1 MTIEVAPSLSDTQPG
16 NFLERYF
23 KIGEKGSTI
32 SREVIAGLTTFAA
45 MSYVIVVNPAIV
57 SATGMDRDSLIIVTI
72 LASMIGS
79 IFMGLA
85 ANLPI
90 GLAPGMGSN
99 VIFAQ
104 VLVLQ
109 LGVSWHIGLTIIFL
123 DAVAFLILA
132 LSGVREKLVV
142 GFPDPIKLGIQCGLG
157 LFIAYIGLKNGGLI
171 VSTARS
177 PIAFGNLSHPATLL
191 TFIGVLATPVLLVL
205 RMPGALLASIAIL
218 TIVGF
223 FVPGSEAHSFV
234 TPLPEH
240 ILAWPKSPASIVW
253 AFDFKGVV
261 DHLFLLLPIMFYFFL
276 ADFFSAT
283 STLIGVTRRANLATP
298 DGSFPNAREALS
310 SDAAASIV
318 GAALGTP
325 TVTGYIESV
334 TGVEAGG
341 RTGLTAIVI
350 AGLFALSLFLW
361 PLIAIIPP
369 QATAPA
375 LVVVGVL
382 MMEGIRDIDPAIP
395 ESCFP
400 PILTLLVTVCT
411 ADLMAGMGAG
421 CLVYTLMILAG
432 RQWSKISPMLI
443 GIDAVFI
450 LYFVVST
457 KLF

>member
-1 MTIEVAPSLSDTQPG
+1 MTIEAVPTAVPANILDR
-16 NFLERYF
+16 FF
-23 KIGEKGSTI
+23 KIGEHGSTI
-32 SREVIAGLTTFAA
+32 SREVVAGLTTFAA

-57 SATGMDRDSLIIVTI
+57 SATGMDRDALIIVTI
-72 LASMIGS
+72 LASVIGS

-90 GLAPGMGSN
+90 GLAPAMGSN
-99 VIFAQ
+99 IVFTQ
-104 VLVLQ
+104 TLVLQ

-123 DAVAFLILA
+123 DSIAFLLLA
-132 LSGVREKLVV
+132 LSGFREKLVQ
-142 GFPDPIKLGIQCGLG
+142 GFPDAIKLGIQCGLG
-157 LFIAYIGLKNGGLI
+157 LFIAYIGLKNGGLVI
-171 VSTARS
+171 STARS
-177 PIAFGNLSHPATLL
+177 PIAFGNLSHPDTLL
-191 TFIGVLATPVLLVL
+191 TFIGVLATPVLLVM
-205 RMPGALLASIAIL
+205 RVPGALLVSIVML
-218 TIVGF
+218 TIIGF
-223 FVPGSEAHSFV
+223 FVPGADPGSHV

-240 ILAWPKSPASIVW
+240 ILALPKSPSAIVW
-253 AFDFKGVV
+253 AFDFKGLADNIV
-261 DHLFLLLPIMFYFFL
+261 LLLPIILYFFL
-276 ADFFSAT
+276 SDFFAAT
-283 STLIGVTRRANLATP
+283 TTLIGVTRRAKLTTP
-298 DGSFPNAREALS
+298 NGSFPNAREALS

-341 RTGLTAIVI
+341 RTGLTALVV

-411 ADLMAGMGAG
+411 ADLMAGMGTG
-421 CLVYTLMILAG
+421 CLAYTMTVAAG
-432 RQWSKISPMLI
+432 RKWSKISPMLLA
-443 GIDAVFI
+443 IDAVFI

-457 KLF
+457 RLF

>member
-1 MTIEVAPSLSDTQPG
+1 MTLEVAPTISDASAG
-16 NFLERYF
+16 ILDRFF

-32 SREVIAGLTTFAA
+32 SREVVAGITTFAA

-57 SATGMDRDSLIIVTI
+57 SAAGMDRDSLIIVTI
-72 LASMIGS
+72 LASVIGS
-79 IFMGLA
+79 IIMGVW
-85 ANLPI
+85 ANLPV

-104 VLVLQ
+104 IVVLQ
-109 LGVSWHIGLTIIFL
+109 LGVSWQIGLTIIFL
-123 DAVAFLILA
+123 DAIAFLALA
-132 LSGVREKLVV
+132 LSGIREKLVV
-142 GFPDPIKLGIQCGLG
+142 AFPEPIKLGIQCGLG

-171 VSTARS
+171 ISTARS
-177 PIAFGNLSHPATLL
+177 SIAFGNLSHPATLL
-191 TFIGVLATPVLLVL
+191 TFAGVLLTPVLLVL
-205 RMPGALLASIAIL
+205 RVPGALLASIVIL
-218 TIVGF
+218 TVVGF
-223 FVPGSEAHSFV
+223 FVPGATAGSYV

-240 ILAWPKSPASIVW
+240 ILALPKAPTELLW
-253 AFDFKGVV
+253 AFDFKGLFN
-261 DHLFLLLPIMFYFFL
+261 HLTLLLPIILYFFL

-283 STLIGVTRRANLATP
+283 STLIGVTRRANMTTP

-310 SDAAASIV
+310 SDAAASII

-341 RTGLTAIVI
+341 RTGLTAVVV
-350 AGLFALSLFLW
+350 GGMFALSLFLW

-382 MMEGIRDIDPAIP
+382 MMEGIRDINPAFP
-395 ESCFP
+395 ETCFP

-421 CLVYTLMILAG
+421 CLVYTLMVAAG

-457 KLF
+457 TLF

>member
-1 MTIEVAPSLSDTQPG
+1 MTTSDLAQTSPA
-16 NFLERYF
+16 NILDRFF
-23 KIGEKGSTI
+23 KIGEHGSTI
-32 SREVIAGLTTFAA
+32 PREIVAGLTTFAA

-72 LASMIGS
+72 LASVIGS

-85 ANLPI
+85 ANLPV
-90 GLAPGMGSN
+90 GLAPGMGNN

-104 VLVLQ
+104 VVVLQ
-109 LGVSWHIGLTIIFL
+109 LGISWHVGLSIIFL
-123 DAVAFLILA
+123 DSIVFLILA
-132 LSGVREKLVV
+132 LSGVREKLVA
-142 GFPDPIKLGIQCGLG
+142 GFPDAIKLGIQCGLG

-177 PIAFGNLSHPATLL
+177 PIAFGNLSHPDTLL
-191 TFIGVLATPVLLVL
+191 TFIGVLMTPVLLVM
-205 RMPGALLASIAIL
+205 RVPGALLLSIVLI
-218 TIVGF
+218 TIAGF
-223 FVPGSEAHSFV
+223 FVPGSDPGSHV

-240 ILAWPKSPASIVW
+240 ILALPKSPASIVW
-253 AFDFKGVV
+253 AFDFKGLI
-261 DHLFLLLPIMFYFFL
+261 DNLFLLLPIILYFFL
-276 ADFFSAT
+276 SDFFSAT
-283 STLIGVTRRANLATP
+283 STLIGVTRRAKLATP

-310 SDAAASIV
+310 SDAAASII

-341 RTGLTAIVI
+341 RTGLTALVI

-382 MMEGIRDIDPAIP
+382 MMEGIREIDPAVP

-421 CLVYTLMILAG
+421 CLVYTLMVLAG
-432 RQWSKISPMLI
+432 RKWSKLSPMLL

>member
-1 MTIEVAPSLSDTQPG
+1 MTIEAIPTATPANLLDR
-16 NFLERYF
+16 FF
-23 KIGEKGSTI
+23 KIGEHGSTI
-32 SREVIAGLTTFAA
+32 SREVVAGLTTFAA

-57 SATGMDRDSLIIVTI
+57 SSTGMDREALIIVTI
-72 LASMIGS
+72 LASVIGS

-90 GLAPGMGSN
+90 GLAPAMGSN
-99 VIFAQ
+99 LVFTQ
-104 VLVLQ
+104 TLVLQ

-123 DAVAFLILA
+123 DSIAFLFLA
-132 LSGVREKLVV
+132 LSGFREKLVQ
-142 GFPDPIKLGIQCGLG
+142 GFPDAIKLGIQCGLG
-157 LFIAYIGLKNGGLI
+157 LFIAYIGLKNGGLVI
-171 VSTARS
+171 STARS
-177 PIAFGNLSHPATLL
+177 PIAFGNLSHPDTLL
-191 TFIGVLATPVLLVL
+191 TFIGVLATPVLLVM
-205 RMPGALLASIAIL
+205 RVPGALLVSIVVL
-218 TIVGF
+218 TIIGF
-223 FVPGSEAHSFV
+223 FVPGADPGSHV

-240 ILAWPKSPASIVW
+240 ILALPKSPSAIVW
-253 AFDFKGVV
+253 AFDFKGLADNIV
-261 DHLFLLLPIMFYFFL
+261 LLLPIILYFFL
-276 ADFFSAT
+276 SDFFAAT
-283 STLIGVTRRANLATP
+283 TTLIGVTRRAKLTTP
-298 DGSFPNAREALS
+298 NGSFPNAREALS

-341 RTGLTAIVI
+341 RTGLTALVV

-361 PLIAIIPP
+361 PLIAIIPA

-382 MMEGIRDIDPAIP
+382 MMEGIREIDPAVP

-411 ADLMAGMGAG
+411 ADLMAGMATGCLAYTLTVAG
-421 CLVYTLMILAG
+421 C
-432 RQWSKISPMLI
+432 RKWSKITPMMLI
-443 GIDAVFI
+443 IDAVFI

>member
-1 MTIEVAPSLSDTQPG
+1 MTVEALSATPANLLDR
-16 NFLERYF
+16 FF
-23 KIGEKGSTI
+23 KIGEHGSTV

-57 SATGMDRDSLIIVTI
+57 SATGMDRDALIIVTI
-72 LASMIGS
+72 LASVIGS
-79 IFMGLA
+79 IFMGVA

-90 GLAPGMGSN
+90 GLAPAMGSN
-99 VIFAQ
+99 LVFTQ
-104 VLVLQ
+104 TLVLQ

-123 DAVAFLILA
+123 DSIAFLALA
-132 LSGVREKLVV
+132 LSGFREKLVV
-142 GFPDPIKLGIQCGLG
+142 GFPDAIKLGIQCGLG
-157 LFIAYIGLKNGGLI
+157 LFIAYIGLKNGGLVI
-171 VSTARS
+171 STARS
-177 PIAFGNLSHPATLL
+177 PIAFGNLSHPDTLL
-191 TFIGVLATPVLLVL
+191 TFIGVLMTPVLLVM
-205 RMPGALLASIAIL
+205 RVPGALLVSIVVL
-218 TIVGF
+218 TIIGF
-223 FVPGSEAHSFV
+223 FVPGTEPGSYV

-240 ILAWPKSPASIVW
+240 ILALPKSPASIVW
-253 AFDFKGVV
+253 AFDFKGLANNIVM
-261 DHLFLLLPIMFYFFL
+261 LLPIILYFFL
-276 ADFFSAT
+276 SDFFAAT
-283 STLIGVTRRANLATP
+283 TTLIGVTRRAKLTTP

-341 RTGLTAIVI
+341 RTGLTAVVV

-361 PLIAIIPP
+361 PLIAIIPA

-382 MMEGIRDIDPAIP
+382 MMEGIREIDPAVP

-411 ADLMAGMGAG
+411 ADLMAGMATG
-421 CLVYTLMILAG
+421 CLAYTLTVAG
-432 RQWSKISPMLI
+432 LRKWSKITPMMLV
-443 GIDAVFI
+443 IDAVFI

-457 KLF
+457 RLF